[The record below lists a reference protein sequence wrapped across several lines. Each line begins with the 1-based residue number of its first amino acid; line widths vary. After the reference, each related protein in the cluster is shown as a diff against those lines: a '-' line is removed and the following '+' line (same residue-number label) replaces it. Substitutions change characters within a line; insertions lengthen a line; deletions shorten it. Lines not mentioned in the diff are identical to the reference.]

1 MVIYVLWISMVHHFS
16 SAPWLPPY
24 RPSATHLPGSWQ
36 LQLAK
41 WEALSGPHATNNDLV
56 ASDSNVWTSVGR
68 VVLWRCGMHMIP
80 KCPWNQH
87 PLLVVRFI
95 IKKGTKDFQKI
106 QRPFRESSPSENPR
120 RSGEVASWN
129 RKKKVLQDSTNATP
143 ALVSPSELKVEKKYD
158 CN

>member
-1 MVIYVLWISMVHHFS
+1 MVIYVLWISMVHHLS

-41 WEALSGPHATNNDLV
+41 WEALSGPHATNNDLI

-68 VVLWRCGMHMIP
+68 VVLWRLWRCGMHMMP

-87 PLLVVRFI
+87 PLLER
-95 IKKGTKDFQKI
+95 KI
-106 QRPFRESSPSENPR
+106 FKQFNAPSENPPLQR
-120 RSGEVASWN
+120 ILVDLAKSPVETE
-129 RKKKVLQDSTNATP
+129 KKKVLKQFN
-143 ALVSPSELKVEKKYD
+143 E
-158 CN
+158 CNPRAGFTIGA